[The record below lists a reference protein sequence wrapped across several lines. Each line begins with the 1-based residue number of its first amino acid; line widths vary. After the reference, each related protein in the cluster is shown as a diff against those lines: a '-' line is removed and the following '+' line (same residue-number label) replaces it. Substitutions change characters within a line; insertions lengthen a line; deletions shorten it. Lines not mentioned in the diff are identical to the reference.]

1 MPTTFYESRD
11 EKFFVGEITHFPF
24 PLHVHEVVEIV
35 HLFSGTVTME
45 IDGRIRHLSPGDTAV
60 IFPFI
65 PHSYNSISEDV
76 SGLVCIFPPDTIS
89 EFSGLFR
96 TRVPSPPV
104 LLCGQADPE
113 LKESA
118 ARLMSLS
125 SNPNSPLL
133 QAYLHVLLA
142 CALSRLEFHAMQD
155 FSQNNLGYRII
166 HYVSAHAFEPI
177 TMEST
182 AREIGISSSHLS
194 HFFSQRMHINFR
206 RFINA
211 IRIDRARIMMH
222 DPEMTLTTLC
232 GACGFSNIRTFR
244 RAFLLE
250 TGQLPSEYRHL

>member
-11 EKFFVGEITHFPF
+11 IKFFVGEITHFPF
-24 PLHVHEVVEIV
+24 PLHVHEMVEVV
-35 HLFSGTVTME
+35 HLFSGSVSME
-45 IDGRIRHLSPGDTAV
+45 IDGRIRDLSPGDTAV
-60 IFPFI
+60 IFPLI
-65 PHSYNSISEDV
+65 THSYISISGDV
-76 SGLVCIFPPDTIS
+76 SGLACIFPPDTIS

-96 TRVPSPPV
+96 TRVPNPPV
-104 LLCGQADPE
+104 LLREQADAE

-125 SNPNSPLL
+125 GTPDSPLL

-142 CALSRLEFHAMQD
+142 CVLSRLNFRTVQD
-155 FSQNNLGYRII
+155 FSQNDLGYRII
-166 HYVSAHAFEPI
+166 QYVSGHAFEPI
-177 TMEST
+177 TMESA
-182 AREIGISSSHLS
+182 ARGIGISPSHLS

-211 IRIDRARIMMH
+211 IRIDRARMMLR
-222 DPEMTLTTLC
+222 DPDMTLTTLC
-232 GACGFSNIRTFR
+232 GTCGFSSIRTFR